1 MFVRDN
7 QALLSIYWRLDD
19 PLAAEIYRVFSQSPP
34 YRYERPRLP
43 SRIYVLL
50 VGIIGAL
57 FAHSWSAPTTDI
69 SSGGRVIVLEENA
82 VISSS
87 EEYRK
92 AI

>member
-7 QALLSIYWRLDD
+7 QAYWRLDD

-34 YRYERPRLP
+34 YRDERPRLP
-43 SRIYVLL
+43 SRIYLL
-50 VGIIGAL
+50 LGGIIGAL
-57 FAHSWSAPTTDI
+57 FAHSWCAGPNDI
-69 SSGGRVIVLEENA
+69 SSGGRVIVLEESA

-87 EEYRK
+87 EEYRE